1 MDLQTAARQYL
12 GVKFH
17 HQGRQPWALD
27 CGGLL
32 IIAANDLGVTLSDVS
47 GYSRMPDG
55 VTLKATMD
63 KQLTKVNRKP
73 QPNDILLMAF
83 RHNPQHIGIVTDLN
97 GKLGIIHAFEGVK
110 EVTEHILDDVWL
122 KRIKAVYTL

>member
-32 IIAANDLGVTLSDVS
+32 ILAAKDLGVELEDVA

-55 VTLKATMD
+55 VTLKATME
-63 KQLTKVNRKP
+63 KQLSHANRKP

-83 RHNPQHIGIVTDLN
+83 RHNPQHIAIVTDLN
-97 GKLGIIHAFEGVK
+97 GGLGIIHAYEGVK
-110 EVTEHILDDVWL
+110 CVTEHILDDVWL
-122 KRIKAVYTL
+122 KRIRKVYTL